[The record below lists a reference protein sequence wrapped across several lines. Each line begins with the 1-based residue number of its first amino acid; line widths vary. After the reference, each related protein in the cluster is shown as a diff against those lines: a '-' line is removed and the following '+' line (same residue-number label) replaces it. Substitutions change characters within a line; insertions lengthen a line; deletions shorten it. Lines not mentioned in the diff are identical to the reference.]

1 MKSVFLTNETGI
13 TSTSANY
20 LANLAQEVI
29 QEKKLELENTSFV
42 DSRII
47 TPLCPDGLDYEK
59 ANFDLDKISEKIRE
73 ISRYNTFC
81 AWMREA
87 VKAKEKALAD
97 IDNDDFNE
105 WLERNGKK
113 IENEK
118 KLDLQK
124 KEEDFVDDLS
134 VGERYTMLMAEAMA
148 SSFGKLIHQ
157 NSPISNARKQ
167 MQYRKLHPTDVK
179 GTGSELTLTRYT
191 VAADSDAVENVFI
204 SLQNEQREAEKQLN
218 GIKSRV
224 KSAYDEYRIKSRKE
238 FNDILNERSA
248 RNEMLSNEFE
258 KDKAERRVELN
269 KMKIVVPDALK
280 DIYEHL
286 NSLGKKN

>member
-1 MKSVFLTNETGI
+1 MKSVFLTNESGI

-42 DSRII
+42 DSRIV

-59 ANFDLDKISEKIRE
+59 ANYDLRNISEKIRE
-73 ISRYNTFC
+73 IARYNTFC

-87 VKAKEKALAD
+87 IKAKEKALND
-97 IDNDDFNE
+97 INNENYEE
-105 WLERNGKK
+105 WLKRNDKVVEDK
-113 IENEK
+113 RELE
-118 KLDLQK
+118 L
-124 KEEDFVDDLS
+124 KEESDFIDELS
-134 VGERYTMLMAEAMA
+134 IGERYTMLMTEAVA

-157 NSPISNARKQ
+157 DSPISNARKQ

-179 GTGSELTLTRYT
+179 GTGAELTLTRYT
-191 VAADSDAVENVFI
+191 VAADSAEVENMFL

-218 GIKSRV
+218 AIKSRI
-224 KSAYDEYRIKSRKE
+224 KSSKEEYNINAHNEYRQILKE
-238 FNDILNERSA
+238 RVDRDKTLHI
-248 RNEMLSNEFE
+248 EFE
-258 KDKAERRVELN
+258 KDKAERRVSLN
-269 KMKIVVPDALK
+269 KMKILVPDALK

-286 NSLGKKN
+286 NKLGK

>member
-1 MKSVFLTNETGI
+1 MKSVFLTNEAGI

-42 DSRII
+42 DSRIV

-59 ANFDLDKISEKIRE
+59 ANFDLKSISEKIRE
-73 ISRYNTFC
+73 IARYNTFC

-87 VKAKEKALAD
+87 IKAKENALD
-97 IDNDDFNE
+97 EINNDDFDE
-105 WLERNGKK
+105 WLDRNGKNVEDK
-113 IENEK
+113 R
-118 KLDLQK
+118 KLEL
-124 KEEDFVDDLS
+124 KEESDFINELTI
-134 VGERYTMLMAEAMA
+134 GERYTMLMTEAVA

-157 NSPISNARKQ
+157 DSPISNARKQ

-179 GTGSELTLTRYT
+179 GTGAELTLTRYT
-191 VAADSDAVENVFI
+191 VAADSDEVENVFLL
-204 SLQNEQREAEKQLN
+204 LQNEQREAEKQLN
-218 GIKSRV
+218 AIKSRI
-224 KSAYDEYRIKSRKE
+224 KSATDEQNIKARKE
-238 FNDILNERSA
+238 YNDILKERAEREKSL
-248 RNEMLSNEFE
+248 RNEFE
-258 KDKAERRVELN
+258 KERTERRSALN
-269 KMKIVVPDALK
+269 KMKIVVPEALK

>member
-1 MKSVFLTNETGI
+1 MKSVFLTNEAGI

-42 DSRII
+42 DSRIV

-59 ANFDLDKISEKIRE
+59 ANFDLKSISEKIRE
-73 ISRYNTFC
+73 IARYNTFC

-87 VKAKEKALAD
+87 IKAKENALD
-97 IDNDDFNE
+97 EINNDDFDE
-105 WLERNGKK
+105 WLDRNGKNVEDK
-113 IENEK
+113 R
-118 KLDLQK
+118 KLEL
-124 KEEDFVDDLS
+124 KEESDFINELTI
-134 VGERYTMLMAEAMA
+134 GERYTMLMTEAVA

-157 NSPISNARKQ
+157 DSPISNARKQ
-167 MQYRKLHPTDVK
+167 MQYRKLHPTDIK
-179 GTGSELTLTRYT
+179 GTGAELTLTRYT
-191 VAADSDAVENVFI
+191 VAADSDEVENVFL

-218 GIKSRV
+218 AIKSRI
-224 KSAYDEYRIKSRKE
+224 KSATDEQNIKARKE
-238 FNDILNERSA
+238 YNDILKERAEREKSL
-248 RNEMLSNEFE
+248 RNEFE
-258 KDKAERRVELN
+258 KERTERRSALN
-269 KMKIVVPDALK
+269 KMKIVVPEALK

>member
-1 MKSVFLTNETGI
+1 MKSVFLTNESGI

-42 DSRII
+42 DSRIV

-59 ANFDLDKISEKIRE
+59 ANYDLRNISEKIRE
-73 ISRYNTFC
+73 IARYNTFC

-87 VKAKEKALAD
+87 IKAKEKALND
-97 IDNDDFNE
+97 INNENYEE
-105 WLERNGKK
+105 WLKRNGKIVEDK
-113 IENEK
+113 RELE
-118 KLDLQK
+118 L
-124 KEEDFVDDLS
+124 KEESDFIDELS
-134 VGERYTMLMAEAMA
+134 IGERYTMLMTEAVA

-157 NSPISNARKQ
+157 DSPISNARKQ

-179 GTGSELTLTRYT
+179 GTGAELTLTRYT
-191 VAADSDAVENVFI
+191 VAADSAEVENMFL

-218 GIKSRV
+218 AIKSR
-224 KSAYDEYRIKSRKE
+224 IKSSKE
-238 FNDILNERSA
+238 EYNIKVHNECRQILKERA
-248 RNEMLSNEFE
+248 DRDKVLHIEFE
-258 KDKAERRVELN
+258 KDKAERRVSLN
-269 KMKIVVPDALK
+269 KMKILVPDALK

-286 NSLGKKN
+286 NKLGK

>member
-1 MKSVFLTNETGI
+1 MKSVFLTNEAGI

-42 DSRII
+42 DSRIV

-59 ANFDLDKISEKIRE
+59 ANFDLKSISEKIRE
-73 ISRYNTFC
+73 IARYNTFC

-87 VKAKEKALAD
+87 IKAKENALEE
-97 IDNDDFNE
+97 INNDDFDE
-105 WLERNGKK
+105 WLDRNGKK
-113 IENEK
+113 VEDK
-118 KLDLQK
+118 RKLEL
-124 KEEDFVDDLS
+124 KEESDFINELTI
-134 VGERYTMLMAEAMA
+134 GERYTMLMTEAVA

-157 NSPISNARKQ
+157 DSPISNARKQ

-179 GTGSELTLTRYT
+179 GTGAELTLTRYT
-191 VAADSDAVENVFI
+191 VAADSDEVENVFL

-218 GIKSRV
+218 AIKSRI
-224 KSAYDEYRIKSRKE
+224 KGATDEQNIKARKE
-238 FNDILNERSA
+238 YNDILKERAELDKSL
-248 RNEMLSNEFE
+248 RNEFE
-258 KDKAERRVELN
+258 KERTERRAALN
-269 KMKIVVPDALK
+269 KMKIIVPDALK

>member
-1 MKSVFLTNETGI
+1 MKSVFLTNESGI

-42 DSRII
+42 DSRIV

-59 ANFDLDKISEKIRE
+59 ANYDLRNISEKIRE
-73 ISRYNTFC
+73 IARYNTFC

-87 VKAKEKALAD
+87 IKAKEKALND
-97 IDNDDFNE
+97 INNENYEE
-105 WLERNGKK
+105 WLKRNDKVVEDK
-113 IENEK
+113 RELE
-118 KLDLQK
+118 L
-124 KEEDFVDDLS
+124 KEESDFIDELS
-134 VGERYTMLMAEAMA
+134 IGERYTMLMTEAVA

-157 NSPISNARKQ
+157 DSPISNARKQ

-179 GTGSELTLTRYT
+179 GTGAELTLTRYT
-191 VAADSDAVENVFI
+191 VAADSAEVENMFL

-218 GIKSRV
+218 AIKSRI
-224 KSAYDEYRIKSRKE
+224 KSSKEEYNINAHNEYRQILKE
-238 FNDILNERSA
+238 RADRDKALHI
-248 RNEMLSNEFE
+248 EFE
-258 KDKAERRVELN
+258 KDKAERRVSLN
-269 KMKIVVPDALK
+269 KMKILVPDALK

-286 NSLGKKN
+286 NKLGK

>member
-1 MKSVFLTNETGI
+1 MKSVFLTNESGI

-42 DSRII
+42 DSRIV

-59 ANFDLDKISEKIRE
+59 ANYDLRNISEKIRE
-73 ISRYNTFC
+73 IARYNTFC

-87 VKAKEKALAD
+87 IKAKEKALND
-97 IDNDDFNE
+97 INNENYEE
-105 WLERNGKK
+105 WLKRNDKVVEDK
-113 IENEK
+113 RELE
-118 KLDLQK
+118 L
-124 KEEDFVDDLS
+124 KEESDFIDELS
-134 VGERYTMLMAEAMA
+134 IGERYTMLMTEAVA

-157 NSPISNARKQ
+157 DSPISNARKQ

-179 GTGSELTLTRYT
+179 GTGAELTLTRYT
-191 VAADSDAVENVFI
+191 VAADSAEVENMFL

-218 GIKSRV
+218 AIKSR
-224 KSAYDEYRIKSRKE
+224 IKSSKE
-238 FNDILNERSA
+238 EYNIKVHNECRQILKERA
-248 RNEMLSNEFE
+248 DRDKALHIEFE
-258 KDKAERRVELN
+258 KDKAERRVSLN
-269 KMKIVVPDALK
+269 KMKILVPDALK

-286 NSLGKKN
+286 NKLGK

>member
-1 MKSVFLTNETGI
+1 MKSVFLTNESGI

-42 DSRII
+42 DSRIV

-59 ANFDLDKISEKIRE
+59 ANYDLRNISEKIRE
-73 ISRYNTFC
+73 IARYNTFC

-87 VKAKEKALAD
+87 IKAKEKALND
-97 IDNDDFNE
+97 INNENYEE
-105 WLERNGKK
+105 WLKRNGKI
-113 IENEK
+113 IEDKRE
-118 KLDLQK
+118 LEL
-124 KEEDFVDDLS
+124 KEESDFIDELS
-134 VGERYTMLMAEAMA
+134 IGERYTMLMTEAVA

-157 NSPISNARKQ
+157 DSPISNARKQ

-179 GTGSELTLTRYT
+179 GTGAELTLTRYV
-191 VAADSDAVENVFI
+191 VAADSAEVENMFL

-218 GIKSRV
+218 AIKSR
-224 KSAYDEYRIKSRKE
+224 IKSSKE
-238 FNDILNERSA
+238 EYNIKVHNECRQILKERA
-248 RNEMLSNEFE
+248 DRDKALHIEFE
-258 KDKAERRVELN
+258 KDKAERRVSLN
-269 KMKIVVPDALK
+269 KMKILVPDALK

-286 NSLGKKN
+286 NKLGK

>member
-1 MKSVFLTNETGI
+1 MKSVFLTNESGI

-42 DSRII
+42 DSRIV

-59 ANFDLDKISEKIRE
+59 ANYDLRNISEKIRE
-73 ISRYNTFC
+73 IARYNTFC

-87 VKAKEKALAD
+87 IKAKEKALND
-97 IDNDDFNE
+97 INNENYEE
-105 WLERNGKK
+105 WLKRNGK
-113 IENEK
+113 IV
-118 KLDLQK
+118 
-124 KEEDFVDDLS
+124 EDKRELELKDESDFIDELS
-134 VGERYTMLMAEAMA
+134 IGERYTMLMTEAVA

-157 NSPISNARKQ
+157 DSPISNARKQ

-179 GTGSELTLTRYT
+179 GTGAELTLTRYT
-191 VAADSDAVENVFI
+191 VAADSAEVENMFL

-218 GIKSRV
+218 AIKSR
-224 KSAYDEYRIKSRKE
+224 IKSSKE
-238 FNDILNERSA
+238 EYNIKVHNECRQILKERA
-248 RNEMLSNEFE
+248 DRDKALHIEFE
-258 KDKAERRVELN
+258 KDKAERRVSLN
-269 KMKIVVPDALK
+269 KMKILVPDALK

-286 NSLGKKN
+286 NKLGK

>member
-1 MKSVFLTNETGI
+1 MKSVFLTNESGI

-42 DSRII
+42 DSRIV

-59 ANFDLDKISEKIRE
+59 ANYDLRNISEKIRE
-73 ISRYNTFC
+73 IARYNTFC

-87 VKAKEKALAD
+87 IKAKEKALND
-97 IDNDDFNE
+97 INNENYEE
-105 WLERNGKK
+105 WLKRNDKVVEDK
-113 IENEK
+113 RELE
-118 KLDLQK
+118 L
-124 KEEDFVDDLS
+124 KEESDFIDELS
-134 VGERYTMLMAEAMA
+134 IGERYTMLMTEAVA

-157 NSPISNARKQ
+157 DSPISNARKQ

-179 GTGSELTLTRYT
+179 GTGAELTLTRYT
-191 VAADSDAVENVFI
+191 VAADSAEVENMFL

-218 GIKSRV
+218 AIKSRL
-224 KSAYDEYRIKSRKE
+224 KSSKEEYNIKVHNECRQILKE
-238 FNDILNERSA
+238 RADRDKALHI
-248 RNEMLSNEFE
+248 EFE
-258 KDKAERRVELN
+258 KDKAERRVSLN
-269 KMKIVVPDALK
+269 KMKILVPDALK

-286 NSLGKKN
+286 NKLGK

>member
-1 MKSVFLTNETGI
+1 MKSVFLTNESGI

-42 DSRII
+42 DSRIV

-59 ANFDLDKISEKIRE
+59 ANYDLRNISEKIRE
-73 ISRYNTFC
+73 IARYNTFC

-87 VKAKEKALAD
+87 IKAKEKALND
-97 IDNDDFNE
+97 INNENYEE
-105 WLERNGKK
+105 WLKRNDKVV
-113 IENEK
+113 
-118 KLDLQK
+118 
-124 KEEDFVDDLS
+124 EDKRELELKDESDFIDELS
-134 VGERYTMLMAEAMA
+134 IGERYTMLMTEAVA

-157 NSPISNARKQ
+157 DSPISNARKQ

-179 GTGSELTLTRYT
+179 GTGAELTLTRYT
-191 VAADSDAVENVFI
+191 VAADSAEVENMFL

-218 GIKSRV
+218 AIKSR
-224 KSAYDEYRIKSRKE
+224 IKSSKE
-238 FNDILNERSA
+238 EYNIKVHNECRQILKERTDRDKA
-248 RNEMLSNEFE
+248 LHIEFE
-258 KDKAERRVELN
+258 KDKAERRVSLN
-269 KMKIVVPDALK
+269 KMKILVPDALK

-286 NSLGKKN
+286 NKLGK